1 MMELTDVAIAGLVAA
16 FLSLVLEVVPGV
28 ADLWEKVDKKYKSLV
43 VLVVSL
49 LVPPAI
55 VGLSCLGVDVGFG
68 SVCPD
73 PANPQLWVDAVLLG
87 LAAFFASQ
95 VTFEYA
101 SASLGAR
108 VKKA

>member
-1 MMELTDVAIAGLVAA
+1 MEFSDIAIAGLVAA

-28 ADLWEKVDKKYKSLV
+28 SDLWEKVDKKYKSLII
-43 VLVVSL
+43 LVVSL
-49 LVPPAI
+49 IVPPAL
-55 VGLSCLGVDVGFG
+55 VGVSCLGVDLGFG
-68 SVCPD
+68 QICPNPAD
-73 PANPQLWVDAVLLG
+73 PQMWFNAVLLG
-87 LAAFFASQ
+87 LGAFFASQ